1 MTPGSDNKGD
11 TMETTKSADGTVIAY
26 DRTGDGPPLIVA
38 VGAFGDRRAF
48 VPPGG
53 LTGGVPVCTSHR
65 RGRGGSGDTHAAPPR
80 PPGGEPA
87 AWCAGA
93 GVGGGVAGGPC

>member
-38 VGAFGDRRAF
+38 VGAFCDRRSF
-48 VPPGG
+48 VPPAG
-53 LTGGVPVCTSHR
+53 LTQRVTLYTYDR
-65 RGRGGSGDTHAAPPR
+65 RGRGDSRDTQPHSPHHEGAAP
-80 PPGGEPA
+80 A
-87 AWCAGA
+87 A
-93 GVGGGVAGGPC
+93 VVALAVVDARA